1 MIIVTIIK
9 LVLFIFHVKSALF
22 IQAALDICENLHR
35 VSSFK
40 YLAER
45 KGLFSP
51 NAGRGGKARGILL
64 QGVAGIF
71 VYSKFEE
78 GILWQRNRINI
89 NVAGEESLGGGE
101 GAGGNPLF
109 CFAVSEETLTA
120 KTTSPP
126 GLPTRCLSQKIPP
139 VSGSLKAK

>member
-1 MIIVTIIK
+1 MRLVLHLSFIMIIVTIIK

-51 NAGRGGKARGILL
+51 NAGREAKLEGFYCRVWLAFLFTVNLRKAFSGK
-64 QGVAGIF
+64 
-71 VYSKFEE
+71 
-78 GILWQRNRINI
+78 
-89 NVAGEESLGGGE
+89 
-101 GAGGNPLF
+101 
-109 CFAVSEETLTA
+109 ET
-120 KTTSPP
+120 
-126 GLPTRCLSQKIPP
+126 G
-139 VSGSLKAK
+139 